1 MIRILQK
8 LNRYRAFHKADLKE
22 TVDNPVNPARGWFSL
37 YSFELDKDIDEFE
50 KECELDGKNSLVLLL
65 VDIAAYRDGKIE
77 DEDLKKLEKLLM
89 FFRKNNKDIILR
101 VTYDHEGKGM
111 HREPLYFD
119 KVRGHAAKIAGFVSE
134 HHKDIFLFQGLL
146 VGKWGEMHTS
156 RFASH
161 ENFHVLYEIFEK
173 KLNNPVYM
181 AVRKPVQLRW
191 LKDQPEKDFA
201 FDPGYLGVFNDGMFG
216 SDSDLGTYD
225 GDNKDGAWHKA
236 WTREKEQIFTGDV
249 ALKVPCGGE
258 ALFGESFIQ
267 RNGAETILNE
277 LKRQHIT
284 YLNKKHDRK
293 LISYWKK
300 HKTDVKGIWNGSTYY
315 DYISAHL
322 GYRFCVRTVSV
333 HKNKSGCELKV
344 TIENKGFAPV
354 YVDTELYACI
364 ADTEGKKQQIS
375 ANEGRLNDIVPG
387 SRYGFSFTIPVTTGK
402 VYLFACDKNTGRMIS
417 FANQGMDTLGL
428 LLGNMI

>member
-1 MIRILQK
+1 MIRLLKK
-8 LNRYRAFHKADLKE
+8 LNRYRAFHKAELKE
-22 TVDNPVNPARGWFSL
+22 TVNSMVNPARGWFSL
-37 YSFELDKDIDEFE
+37 YSFELDKDPEEFIR
-50 KECELDGKNSLVLLL
+50 ECELDSKNSLVLLL
-65 VDIAAYRDGKIE
+65 VDIAAYRDGTIE
-77 DEDLKKLEKLLM
+77 DADLKKLEKVLL
-89 FFRKNNKDIILR
+89 FFRENNKDIILR

-119 KVRGHAAKIAGFVSE
+119 KVRGHAAKIAGFVSD
-134 HHKDIFLFQGLL
+134 HHKDIFLYQGLL

-161 ENFHVLYEIFEK
+161 ENFRVLYDVFEK
-173 KLNNPVYM
+173 NLNNPVYM

-191 LKDQPEKDFA
+191 LKDQPEKDGI

-225 GDNKDGAWHKA
+225 GDNKDGAWHKS
-236 WTREKEQIFTGDV
+236 WSREKEQTFIGDI

-267 RNGAETILNE
+267 RHGAETILDE

-300 HKTDVKGIWNGSTYY
+300 HKTDVKGIWNGSSYY
-315 DYISAHL
+315 DYIGAHL
-322 GYRFCVRTVSV
+322 GYRFLVKKVNALKKKT
-333 HKNKSGCELKV
+333 GCELKV
-344 TIENKGFAPV
+344 TIENNGFAPI
-354 YVDTELYACI
+354 YMDTELYLCI
-364 ADTEGKKQQIS
+364 TEPGGRVQKSKVAGGK
-375 ANEGRLNDIVPG
+375 LNDIAPG
-387 SRYGFSFTIPVTTGK
+387 GQQVFSAQLPAIKGE
-402 VYLFACDKNTGRMIS
+402 VYLYASGIDHGGSIS
-417 FANQGMDTLGL
+417 FANQGMYPQGL
-428 LLGNMI
+428 LLGKMI

>member
-225 GDNKDGAWHKA
+225 STNRTKEKWGAPWNRK
-236 WTREKEQIFTGDV
+236 
-249 ALKVPCGGE
+249 
-258 ALFGESFIQ
+258 
-267 RNGAETILNE
+267 NE
-277 LKRQHIT
+277 L
-284 YLNKKHDRK
+284 D
-293 LISYWKK
+293 
-300 HKTDVKGIWNGSTYY
+300 
-315 DYISAHL
+315 
-322 GYRFCVRTVSV
+322 F
-333 HKNKSGCELKV
+333 
-344 TIENKGFAPV
+344 
-354 YVDTELYACI
+354 
-364 ADTEGKKQQIS
+364 EGVI
-375 ANEGRLNDIVPG
+375 RLW
-387 SRYGFSFTIPVTTGK
+387 
-402 VYLFACDKNTGRMIS
+402 
-417 FANQGMDTLGL
+417 
-428 LLGNMI
+428 

>member
-1 MIRILQK
+1 MIRILNK
-8 LNRYRAFHKADLKE
+8 LNRYKAFHKADLKE

-37 YSFELDKDIDEFE
+37 YSFELDKDPDEFE
-50 KECELDGKNSLVLLL
+50 KECELDSKNSLVLLL
-65 VDIAAYRDGKIE
+65 VDIAAYRDDTIE
-77 DEDLKKLEKLLM
+77 EADLNKLERVLL
-89 FFRKNNKDIILR
+89 FFKKNNKDVILR

-119 KVRGHAAKIAGFVSE
+119 KVRGHAEKIAGFVSA
-134 HHKDIFLFQGLL
+134 HYKDIFLYQGLL
-146 VGKWGEMHTS
+146 IGKWGEMHTS

-161 ENFHVLYEIFEK
+161 ENFHVLYEIFK
-173 KLNNPVYM
+173 KELTNPVYM
-181 AVRKPVQLRW
+181 AVRKPVQLRR
-191 LKDQPEKDFA
+191 LKDQPEKDGS
-201 FDPGYLGVFNDGMFG
+201 FDPGYLGIFNDGMFG

-236 WTREKEQIFTGDV
+236 WTREKEQIFTGEV

-267 RNGAETILNE
+267 RYGAETILNE

-284 YLNKKHDRK
+284 YLNKRHDRK

-300 HKTDVKGIWNGSTYY
+300 HKTDIKGIWNGSTYY

-322 GYRFCVRTVSV
+322 GYRFFVKNVNA
-333 HKNKSGCELKV
+333 HKNKRGCELKI

-354 YVDTELYACI
+354 FVDTDLYVYI
-364 ADTEGKKQQIS
+364 ADTEGKKQRIP
-375 ANEGRLNDIVPG
+375 ANEGKLNDIIPG
-387 SRYGFSFTIPVTTGK
+387 NRYGFSFTIPVTTGK

-417 FANQGMDTLGL
+417 FANQGMDNLGL